1 MPEREEPLTKKI
13 TILVALIVALF
24 LCLSCSEHRE
34 EDGAGRLRIVTTLFP
49 LYDFTRAVAGEK
61 AEVYLLLPPGVE
73 SHSFEPKPD
82 DIIRINKSDLFI
94 FTNRAMEPWA
104 GDIIS
109 GLDSKKILVVDA
121 SRGIAFRH
129 VQPGRGHGHDHGNGA
144 DPHIWLD
151 FGNAATMVD
160 NILAGLVAGD
170 PENRSHYTAKAT
182 AYKARLKDLD
192 RSYREGLS
200 ACEKKLILHGGHF
213 AFGYLADRYGL
224 KYESAYALSADAE
237 PTPARIAA
245 LIRQMRSNG
254 LRHIF
259 TEELMEPR
267 VARIIAQ
274 ETGAG
279 ILKLHG
285 GHNIGRDDLKAGASF
300 ITLMEQ
306 NLQNLRIGLQC
317 R

>member
-1 MPEREEPLTKKI
+1 MKKA
-13 TILVALIVALF
+13 TVALIGLSMVLL
-24 LCLSCSEHRE
+24 LCLSCSGKRE
-34 EDGAGRLRIVTTLFP
+34 ETKPGRLHIVTTLFP
-49 LYDFTRAVAGEK
+49 LYDFTRAVVGEK
-61 AEVYLLLPPGVE
+61 AEVILLLPPGME

-94 FTNRAMEPWA
+94 FTNRYMEPWA
-104 GDIIS
+104 GDIIN

-121 SRGIAFRH
+121 SRGVAFRQSQGGEEH
-129 VQPGRGHGHDHGNGA
+129 GREGAGHNQGEGK

-151 FGNAATMVD
+151 FGNAQKMVD
-160 NILAGLVAGD
+160 NILAGIVVKD
-170 PENRSHYTAKAT
+170 PKNRDYYTANASV
-182 AYKARLKDLD
+182 YKAKLADLD
-192 RSYREGLS
+192 RRYREGLS
-200 ACEKKLILHGGHF
+200 LCDRKIILHGGHF

-224 KYESAYALSADAE
+224 RYVSAYAVSADAE

-245 LIRQMRSNG
+245 LIEQMRSNG
-254 LRHIF
+254 LRYIF

-285 GHNIGRDDLKAGASF
+285 AHNIGRDELKSGATFLS
-300 ITLMEQ
+300 LMEQ
-306 NLQNLRIGLQC
+306 NLKNLRTGLQC

>member
-1 MPEREEPLTKKI
+1 MTQKI
-13 TILVALIVALF
+13 TLLFALTMALL
-24 LCLSCSEHRE
+24 LCLSCSEQRE
-34 EDGAGRLRIVTTLFP
+34 EVGTGRLRIVTTLFP
-49 LYDFTRAVAGEK
+49 LYDFTRAIAGEK
-61 AEVYLLLPPGVE
+61 AEVFLLLPPGME

-121 SRGIAFRH
+121 SRGVAFRH
-129 VQPGRGHGHDHGNGA
+129 VQPGRGHGRDHGNGT

-160 NILAGLVAGD
+160 NILAGLVARD
-170 PENRSHYTAKAT
+170 PKNRTHYTANAT
-182 AYKARLKDLD
+182 AYKALLNDLD
-192 RSYREGLS
+192 QSYRQGLS
-200 ACEKKLILHGGHF
+200 TCERKLILHGGHF

-224 KYESAYALSADAE
+224 KYESAYAFSADAE

-245 LIRQMRSNG
+245 LIGQMRSNG

-285 GHNIGRDDLKAGASF
+285 AHNIGRDDLKAGASF
-300 ITLMEQ
+300 LTLMEQ
-306 NLQNLRIGLQC
+306 NLRNLRIGLQC

>member
-1 MPEREEPLTKKI
+1 M
-13 TILVALIVALF
+13 ALL
-24 LCLSCSEHRE
+24 LCLSCSSRRE
-34 EDGAGRLRIVTTLFP
+34 ETKTGRLHIVTTLFP

-61 AEVYLLLPPGVE
+61 AEVFLLLPPGME

-94 FTNRAMEPWA
+94 FTNRYMEPWA
-104 GDIIS
+104 ADIIN

-121 SRGIAFRH
+121 SRGVAFR
-129 VQPGRGHGHDHGNGA
+129 QSQTGEEHGHEGAGHNHGEGM

-151 FGNAATMVD
+151 FGNAQRMVD
-160 NILAGLVAGD
+160 NILSGIIAKD
-170 PENRSHYTAKAT
+170 PKNRDYYTANASG
-182 AYKARLKDLD
+182 YKAKLAELD
-192 RSYREGLS
+192 RRYREGLS
-200 ACEKKLILHGGHF
+200 SCDKKIILHGGHF

-224 KYESAYALSADAE
+224 RYESAYAVSADAE

-245 LIRQMRSNG
+245 LIEQMRSNG
-254 LRHIF
+254 LRYIF

-285 GHNIGRDDLKAGASF
+285 AHNIGRDELKSGVTFLS
-300 ITLMEQ
+300 LMEQ
-306 NLQNLRIGLQC
+306 NLKNLRTGLQC